1 MNLFPL
7 STLHFLTTKFVY
19 MPAKIAPKLICILL
33 LWGCGGEEP
42 VPAEDAAGASEGSAE
57 ANNISN
63 QELENLPP
71 PEAVEPV
78 ESDTEPVEI
87 PDPNGVFLPIYEDN
101 GGKMEMVKMNDHP
114 VYTNGLYFLWTNG
127 SLWKITTK
135 AGSGRTV
142 ASGGENLVGSW
153 PSGASARYSPDEEY
167 AKQAMFRLAVA
178 FQGSEDNAN
187 AIRLFQQFVT
197 LFPEDKLVA
206 EVYLSMGDLATSGL
220 GPDAQPTIQQIR
232 QARSSYAKVRENTQE
247 IGLISDSTSNEGGLL
262 ERVGENPEGLVN
274 HLLSFDKDADK
285 CVGKAEFE
293 SYQKNMGE
301 SFPFSFTDHDL
312 NGDGKLQF
320 EEVYDG
326 AASACYQE
334 LEKLYSEYMEKFG
347 SIDGAK
353 VAKATEKIGFA
364 KEKLGQPSAMLKL
377 YFEDIRKF
385 GNNPTNLGVDDILKK
400 YCEKYQHYENKFGQT
415 LDVLGKLQNPG
426 ESVSFSYTD
435 RKGIEQQV
443 SGTIEEII
451 LDRGK
456 SLSFLSSQ
464 YKGMDPK
471 IYEEIVKYRGGIFNN
486 PAHIEKFKGYL
497 KKYEGL
503 QSRFPKDL
511 SPSKAFATMLQ
522 EAESNGQ
529 KTLELRMRANLDR
542 IGSRVGSGYNPQTN
556 EFPAA
561 SPSVLVWMAE
571 KMLSQNSLN
580 DAVAAMERLVQVF
593 PNAEGELL
601 FSANYI
607 IGQVHDK
614 NRDFVDA
621 AGSYDTAIT
630 NAPWHPNSNDARLRK
645 GYALYELGKANKDEE
660 KFLLAQASFGE
671 ARDSDE
677 SSMNLKGECSYMMGE
692 CLKEIRDYDG
702 ASRHFDDTTSRY
714 ASSGKWAEKAFDQA
728 ISCYEKVGKSNQV
741 DRLEKRRDDWLR
753 RYQ

>member
-1 MNLFPL
+1 M
-7 STLHFLTTKFVY
+7 
-19 MPAKIAPKLICILL
+19 
-33 LWGCGGEEP
+33 
-42 VPAEDAAGASEGSAE
+42 
-57 ANNISN
+57 
-63 QELENLPP
+63 
-71 PEAVEPV
+71 
-78 ESDTEPVEI
+78 
-87 PDPNGVFLPIYEDN
+87 
-101 GGKMEMVKMNDHP
+101 
-114 VYTNGLYFLWTNG
+114 
-127 SLWKITTK
+127 
-135 AGSGRTV
+135 
-142 ASGGENLVGSW
+142 
-153 PSGASARYSPDEEY
+153 
-167 AKQAMFRLAVA
+167 
-178 FQGSEDNAN
+178 
-187 AIRLFQQFVT
+187 
-197 LFPEDKLVA
+197 
-206 EVYLSMGDLATSGL
+206 
-220 GPDAQPTIQQIR
+220 
-232 QARSSYAKVRENTQE
+232 
-247 IGLISDSTSNEGGLL
+247 
-262 ERVGENPEGLVN
+262 N

-326 AASACYQE
+326 AAGACYQE

-741 DRLEKRRDDWLR
+741 DRLEKRRDRLA
-753 RYQ
+753 